1 LIVTVCFL
9 SGINQPESPSDV
21 ATAYQKHGWGIIKA
35 KDRTKEETKKE
46 KKKKKCARF
55 CGGKTPDQ
63 PGGESDSVEALSL
76 LPAEAPK

>member
-1 LIVTVCFL
+1 MFL

-46 KKKKKCARF
+46 IRL
-55 CGGKTPDQ
+55 
-63 PGGESDSVEALSL
+63 VLWW
-76 LPAEAPK
+76 

>member
-1 LIVTVCFL
+1 MFL

-46 KKKKKCARF
+46 KKGRN
-55 CGGKTPDQ
+55 
-63 PGGESDSVEALSL
+63 ALAFVVVKPQISL
-76 LPAEAPK
+76 AGRAIA